1 MDLEEA
7 DAAQIKAQLPGA
19 EKKRFERAV
28 GDIEKQLSP
37 CTKNPRK
44 IRAKFTPLQV
54 GSTPLQST
62 FLREFSYLLKYNV
75 PTNRHQD

>member
-44 IRAKFTPLQV
+44 IRAKFTP
-54 GSTPLQST
+54 STFLREFLST